1 MHTGVHGLRI
11 NNNIADSHRM
21 KYAIIWLVSAVVIAC
36 VIGSQN
42 LPTFHRLAEKGV
54 SEKATI
60 VELLPQIHNT
70 VRYEYQVA
78 GQTFQGRMGSRQ
90 PNPPSEQLGVGQS
103 VVIYYDPEHPEVS
116 VLGDPKLMFSSET
129 APVMLAALIFP
140 TFIVFVLAWREY
152 EGKKVNSKA
161 A

>member
-1 MHTGVHGLRI
+1 
-11 NNNIADSHRM
+11 M
-21 KYAIIWLVSAVVIAC
+21 KYAILWLVLAVVIAC
-36 VIGSQN
+36 VVGSLN
-42 LPTFHRLAEKGV
+42 LPTNHRLAEKGV
-54 SEKATI
+54 SENATI

-70 VRYEYQVA
+70 VHYEYQVA

-116 VLGDPKLMFSSET
+116 VLGDPKLMFSGEIF
-129 APVMLAALIFP
+129 PVVLAALGGP
-140 TFIVFVLAWREY
+140 TFIVFVLARREY
-152 EGKKVNSKA
+152 ERKMVNSKA